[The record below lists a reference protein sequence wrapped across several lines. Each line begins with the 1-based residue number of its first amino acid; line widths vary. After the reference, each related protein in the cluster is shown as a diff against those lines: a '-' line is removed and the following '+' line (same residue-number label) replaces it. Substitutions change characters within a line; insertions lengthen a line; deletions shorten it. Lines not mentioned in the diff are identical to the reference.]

1 MQQKNGKRVFDYS
14 FFRRG
19 GGQGRDNSEGGSC
32 LALAGRVT
40 LAGGTTFLHINTYT
54 RLPGTTYGVAS
65 VS

>member
-40 LAGGTTFLHINTYT
+40 LAGGKTFLHINT
-54 RLPGTTYGVAS
+54 LAHPPGTIFGVAS